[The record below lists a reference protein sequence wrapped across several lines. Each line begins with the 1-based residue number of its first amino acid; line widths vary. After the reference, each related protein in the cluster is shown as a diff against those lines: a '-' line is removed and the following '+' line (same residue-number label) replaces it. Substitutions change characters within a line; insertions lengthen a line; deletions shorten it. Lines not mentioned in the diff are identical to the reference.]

1 MKHIFAI
8 SLFTALTLSAC
19 ARVSTPTP
27 TATIVPASTP
37 IPMPTSTPTHTPI
50 PTDTPAP
57 TPTPSVARHP
67 YYPVVLTEKAEAID
81 NKTIYYAPLFEIY
94 GKQYPLGIVEEKHIA
109 TYGPIESFDAKISAV
124 STGEIVIKPMEI
136 GGKTWQVY
144 YFRVLVPT
152 GPEGLLTPALVSIT
166 AQDLEGNW
174 VWQNSGVFIVEIQEG
189 GNGRLVNTLSGINVP
204 TEKLLEAFKKTVKL
218 QILLPQLSLGNKSS
232 EEDVI
237 NYLRNLGIPEEKFA
251 IIEALTN
258 AEVDPTGKS
267 AMANYEALINKRSLP
282 PDFYLGN
289 IGVLAMPL
297 PER

>member
-8 SLFTALTLSAC
+8 SLFIALTLSAC

-27 TATIVPASTP
+27 TATIMPASTP

-67 YYPVVLTEKAEAID
+67 YYPVVLTEKAETID
-81 NKTIYYAPLFEIY
+81 NKTIYYTPLFEIY

-109 TYGPIESFDAKISAV
+109 TYDSIERFDAKISAV

-152 GPEGLLTPALVSIT
+152 GPEGLLTPALVSII

-174 VWQNSGVFIVEIQEG
+174 VWQNRGVFIVEVQEG
-189 GNGRLVNTLSGINVP
+189 GNGRLVNTLSGIRVP
-204 TEKLLEAFKKTVKL
+204 IEKLLEAFKKTRGIQVFF
-218 QILLPQLSLGNKSS
+218 PQLSLGYKSS
-232 EEDVI
+232 DEEIITD
-237 NYLRNLGIPEEKFA
+237 YRNAGIPEEKIA
-251 IIEALTN
+251 IIKTLLN
-258 AEVDPTGKS
+258 AEVDPNGKS
-267 AMANYEALINKRSLP
+267 AMANYEALINKQPLP